1 MKISAVQVIIAFMST
16 VLGVPLFHFI
26 ILNFANQF
34 SEMKISAVQFA
45 YHSFSLFIPV
55 SGQALAFASSLTV
68 SFRRETLDGRNKF

>member
-34 SEMKISAVQFA
+34 SEMKISAVQVTV
-45 YHSFSLFIPV
+45 SLFPV
-55 SGQALAFASSLTV
+55 HFEFIV
-68 SFRRETLDGRNKF
+68 F